1 MSHRHFPLALL
12 LVALLVGFPGQSFAT
27 SMGTDAISPS
37 DSGSKSSKK
46 DDEKI
51 QELLK
56 EIFTLGGVFSS
67 GGGSRN
73 SRKAAAAA
81 ETDGSSSSNEWDE
94 EMMGNVFRPPI
105 IYPKDPMQGD
115 SDLAAPVPEPTGAL
129 LFGMGIL
136 AVSAGRARSK
146 RQR

>member
-73 SRKAAAAA
+73 SRKAPA

-94 EMMGNVFRPPI
+94 ERMGDVFRPPI
-105 IYPKDPMQGD
+105 IYPKDPVQGN